1 MSTLGLNVDAHHH
14 FWRLDRGDYGWLNEA
29 DHPKIHRDFMPA
41 DFGFQLR
48 RCRMDKTVLVQ
59 AAPTEAETRFLLETA
74 AGTMFVA
81 GVVGWADFEAKDAPD
96 RIAALAENPLL
107 KGLRP
112 MLQDLPDDAWI
123 LKPEIAPAVVAM
135 KQLGLRFDALVTP
148 RKLPALT
155 TFLERHPDLPVVIDH
170 AAKPDIANGVMEP
183 WASQMRAIAANSAA
197 LCKVSG
203 MATEAGPVWNTAKL
217 QPYVDVLLE
226 SFGPERLMFGSDWP
240 VLLEAGDYL
249 RWAATANELMAGV
262 SPEGRGKIFGGN
274 AATFYGFA

>member
-1 MSTLGLNVDAHHH
+1 LGLNVDAHHH
-14 FWRLDRGDYGWLNEA
+14 FWKLERGDYGWLTAGE
-29 DHPKIHRDFMPA
+29 HPKIYRDFTPA

-74 AGTMFVA
+74 ATTSFVA
-81 GVVGWADFEAKDAPD
+81 GVVGWADFEAADAPD
-96 RIAALAENPLL
+96 RIASLAENTLL

-112 MLQDLPDDAWI
+112 MLQDLPDDEWI
-123 LKPEIAPAVVAM
+123 LKPEIAPAISAM
-135 KQLGLRFDALVTP
+135 KAHGLRFDALVTP
-148 RKLPALT
+148 RHLPTLAR
-155 TFLERHPDLPVVIDH
+155 FLARHPDLPVVIDH
-170 AAKPDIANGVMEP
+170 AAKPDIRNGVMEP
-183 WASQMRAIAANSAA
+183 WATQMRAIAADTGA

-203 MATEAGPVWNTAKL
+203 MATEAGPVWNTETL
-217 QPYVDVLLE
+217 RPYVDVLLE

-262 SPEGRGKIFGGN
+262 PPDGRGKIFGGN